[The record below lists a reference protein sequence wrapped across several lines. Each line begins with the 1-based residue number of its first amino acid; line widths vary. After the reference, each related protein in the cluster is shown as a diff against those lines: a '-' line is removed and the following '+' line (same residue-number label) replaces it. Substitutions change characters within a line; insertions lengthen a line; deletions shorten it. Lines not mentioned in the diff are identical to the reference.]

1 MLDAVDATMSDALL
15 DGRYRVEARIAR
27 GGMGTVYRALD
38 TRLDRVVALKVM
50 HQLFAENDQFVAR
63 FIREAKS
70 AARLSHPNVVA
81 VYDQGEDAGYVF
93 LAMEYVPG
101 RTLRDL
107 LRERAR
113 LTPTDAL
120 SILEPV
126 LAALSAAHA
135 AGLVHRDVK
144 PENVLI
150 ADDGRV
156 KVADFGLARA
166 AANLEPTSATSL
178 IGTVAYLAPEQVI
191 RGIADPRSDVYAAGI
206 MLFEM
211 LTGRQPYD
219 GETAISI
226 ALRHAHEDVPAPSS
240 LVPGI
245 PASVDMLVAR
255 ATSRDPDRR
264 PHDAGAF
271 LAEVVRVR
279 GGLIAADADAG
290 VSPLLPPTQ
299 RTLVVERQATASV
312 GTDPPWQ
319 SGHSGFDA
327 SPYAAAAAPYPAPS
341 PYAASPYAASPFA
354 AAGQLPAVTPPGAA
368 VPPPDDDD
376 DYRRPHPHRRG
387 WIAFFVVLLLAAGA
401 AGTGW
406 WYAAGRWATTP
417 NLFNLTSSSAIA
429 KAKAAHVTVKI
440 GDPVVSDKVA
450 TNYVAEQTPV
460 ASHKVLR
467 GDTVTIHLS
476 SGPQLFEVPSFNSG
490 GGTSLIDYNTALIA
504 AHLNLGPQAF
514 EYSLTVPSGNVISV
528 SPTPGTSEKASTTV
542 TVTVSQGPAPIPIV
556 DYTTQSADVATQ
568 ALKTA
573 GFNVTT
579 TQDYSTT
586 VPAGSVI
593 SQTPNSGAGKLGD
606 PVALDVS
613 KGPQLFKVPDVTS
626 NLSDDPLTWNSIAQA
641 TKVLAEAGFKV
652 NIGKRGRFG
661 VVTSQSPK
669 GGDMKPAGTVV
680 TINAS

>member
-1 MLDAVDATMSDALL
+1 MLDGVDTTMSDALVGRVL

-27 GGMGTVYRALD
+27 GGMATVYRALD

-93 LAMEYVPG
+93 LAMEYVQG

-107 LRERAR
+107 LRERTR
-113 LTPTDAL
+113 LAPTDAL

-144 PENVLI
+144 PENVLL

-166 AANLEPTSATSL
+166 AANLEATSATSL

-206 MLFEM
+206 VLFEM

-219 GETAISI
+219 GETAISV

-240 LVPGI
+240 FVSGV
-245 PASVDMLVAR
+245 AESVDLLVAR
-255 ATSRDPDRR
+255 ATARDADRR

-279 GGLIAADADAG
+279 SGLVAAGAG
-290 VSPLLPPTQ
+290 AASLRELTQ
-299 RTLVVERQATASV
+299 HTLVVELPHTTSV
-312 GTDPPWQ
+312 GAAPPWQ
-319 SGHSGFDA
+319 SSGA
-327 SPYAAAAAPYPAPS
+327 SAPS
-341 PYAASPYAASPFA
+341 S
-354 AAGQLPAVTPPGAA
+354 AVTPP
-368 VPPPDDDD
+368 PPDDD

-387 WIAFFVVLLLAAGA
+387 WIAFLVVLLLAAGA

-417 NLFNLTSSSAIA
+417 NLYNLTSSAAIT

-440 GDPVVSDKVA
+440 GDPVVSDKIA
-450 TNYVAEQTPV
+450 ANYVADQTPR

-476 SGPQLFEVPSFNSG
+476 SGPQLFQVPSFNSG

-504 AHLNLGPQAF
+504 AHLTAAPPAS
-514 EYSLTVPSGNVISV
+514 EYSPIVPAGNVISV
-528 SPTPGTSEKASTTV
+528 SPIPGTNEKAGATV

-556 DYTTQSADVATQ
+556 DYTNQSADLATQ
-568 ALKTA
+568 ALKAA
-573 GFNVTT
+573 GFNVTP

-593 SQTPNSGAGKLGD
+593 SQTPNNGGGTLGE
-606 PVALDVS
+606 PIALDVS

-626 NLSDDPLTWNSIAQA
+626 NLSDPQTWNSIVQA
-641 TKVLAEAGFKV
+641 TKTLADAGFKV
-652 NIGKRGRFG
+652 KVGKHGRFG

-669 GGDMKPAGTVV
+669 GGSMEPAGTVV
-680 TINAS
+680 TISAS

>member
-1 MLDAVDATMSDALL
+1 MLVAVDATMSDALL

-107 LRERAR
+107 MRERIR

-150 ADDGRV
+150 ADNGQV

-240 LVPGI
+240 VVPGI

-271 LAEVVRVR
+271 LADVVRVR
-279 GGLIAADADAG
+279 GGLIASGAG
-290 VSPLLPPTQ
+290 AAPMLPPTQ
-299 RTLVVERQATASV
+299 RTLVVERQPTASV

-327 SPYAAAAAPYPAPS
+327 SPYAAAAS
-341 PYAASPYAASPFA
+341 PYAASPYAASPFV

-387 WIAFFVVLLLAAGA
+387 WIAFFVVLLMAAAAAGA
-401 AGTGW
+401 GW
-406 WYAAGRWATTP
+406 WYAAGRWASTP
-417 NLFNLTSSSAIA
+417 NLFNLTSAAAIS

-450 TNYVAEQTPV
+450 ANYVAQQSPS
-460 ASHKVLR
+460 ASHKVVR
-467 GDTVTIHLS
+467 GDAITIHLS
-476 SGPQLFEVPSFNSG
+476 SGPQLYQVPSFDPA
-490 GGTSLIDYNTALIA
+490 GGTSLVDYQTALIA
-504 AHLNLGPQAF
+504 AHLNIVEAQEFSPTVQA
-514 EYSLTVPSGNVISV
+514 GNVVSV
-528 SPTPGTSEKASTTV
+528 TPTPGTSEKAGTTV
-542 TVTVSQGPAPIPIV
+542 TVTVSEGPAPIPIV
-556 DYTTQSADVATQ
+556 DYTNQSAQVATQ
-568 ALKTA
+568 ALTAA
-573 GFNVTT
+573 GFKVTQ
-579 TQDYSTT
+579 TQDFSAT
-586 VPAGSVI
+586 VAAGSVI
-593 SQTPNSGAGKLGD
+593 SQTPNNGGGTVGESI
-606 PVALDVS
+606 ALDVS

-626 NLSDDPLTWNSIAQA
+626 NLSDPQTWNSIVQA
-641 TKVLAEAGFKV
+641 TKTLVDAGFKV

-669 GGDMKPAGTVV
+669 GGSMQPAGTVV

>member
-107 LRERAR
+107 MRERAR

-166 AANLEPTSATSL
+166 AANLEATSATSL

-240 LVPGI
+240 VVPGI
-245 PASVDMLVAR
+245 PASVDVLVAR

-279 GGLIAADADAG
+279 GGLIASGAG
-290 VSPLLPPTQ
+290 AVPLPPTQ
-299 RTLVVERQATASV
+299 RTLVVERQPTASV
-312 GTDPPWQ
+312 GNDPPWQSGQ

-327 SPYAAAAAPYPAPS
+327 SPYAAAAS
-341 PYAASPYAASPFA
+341 PYAASPYAASPYAASPYA
-354 AAGQLPAVTPPGAA
+354 AAGQLPVVTPPGAA
-368 VPPPDDDD
+368 VPPSDDDD

-401 AGTGW
+401 AGAGW
-406 WYAAGRWATTP
+406 WYAAGRWASAP
-417 NLFNLTSSSAIA
+417 NLFNLTSSAAIS

-450 TNYVAEQTPV
+450 ANYVAQQSPS

-467 GDTVTIHLS
+467 GDAITIHLS
-476 SGPQLFEVPSFNSG
+476 SGPQLYQVPIFDPA
-490 GGTSLIDYNTALIA
+490 GGTSLVDYQTALIA
-504 AHLNLGPQAF
+504 AHLNIVEAQQFSPTVQA
-514 EYSLTVPSGNVISV
+514 GNVVSV
-528 SPTPGTSEKASTTV
+528 TPTPGTSEKAETTV

-556 DYTTQSADVATQ
+556 DYTNQPAQAATQ
-568 ALKTA
+568 LLIAA
-573 GFNVTT
+573 GFKVTQ
-579 TQDYSTT
+579 TQDFSAT
-586 VPAGSVI
+586 VAAGSVI
-593 SQTPNSGAGKLGD
+593 SQTPNNGGGTLGESIG
-606 PVALDVS
+606 LDVS

-626 NLSDDPLTWNSIAQA
+626 NLSDPQTWNSIVQA
-641 TKVLAEAGFKV
+641 TKTLVDAGFKV
-652 NIGKRGRFG
+652 NIGRRGRFG

-669 GGDMKPAGTVV
+669 GGSMQPAGTVV
-680 TINAS
+680 TIDAS